1 VIRRIA
7 ISILTGL
14 LAWSGC
20 ARGAYLGSW
29 SIDDYLTFTCNTHTP
44 ATGAATDADAVPAY
58 RIYEDETAVPITTGD
73 MAKLDDAGTTGF
85 YSERIQLLAA
95 TGFEQG
101 KCYTIYISAAV
112 GGVTGT
118 KDHSFQIEAEV
129 NVSAV
134 GGTAQ
139 TAGDLA
145 DLVGDV
151 KTRVELALPAVAP
164 DGAGGLPISDAGG
177 LDMDAMSG
185 VTLAGT
191 ASGGSATTIALVGG
205 VATDN
210 YYNGQIVK
218 INSGTGIGQ
227 SRTILAYLAA
237 GTVATVTR
245 DWAVAPD
252 NTSVFSVHMADYPAI
267 LEAGTAQAGS
277 AATITLDAGASGIT
291 STYVGNHVM
300 ITGGTGI
307 GQTRLISAYNDAQVA
322 TITPVWTTNP
332 DATSVYQIIPMARV
346 DVSKVAGTLQTAND
360 NGADINLILA
370 DTAELQGDWAD
381 AGRLDALI
389 DLILADTG
397 ELQGDWA
404 DAGRLDALIDLIL
417 ADTGE
422 LQGDWADA
430 GRLDALIDLILAD
443 TGELQTDWVDAGR
456 LDALIDAIKAK
467 TDNLPA
473 DPADDSDIDGQLA
486 TIVADTGELQADWA
500 DAGRLDALIDLILA
514 DTGELQTDW
523 ADAGRLDALIDAI
536 KAKTD
541 NLPADP
547 ADDSDIDGQ
556 LATIVAD
563 TGELQAD
570 WADAGRLDALIDLI
584 LADTG
589 ELQTDWVDAGRL
601 DALIDAIKSKTDNL
615 PADPADDSDIDGQ
628 LATIV
633 ADTGELQA
641 DWADAGRLDALID
654 LILADTGE
662 LQTDWVNG
670 GRLDLLI
677 DLILADTGE
686 LQTDW
691 VNGGRLDLLI
701 DLILADTGELQTDWV
716 NGGRLDLL
724 LDAVKAKTDLQPSL
738 SVIVEGTVDTTGVA
752 ATTTEFESDD
762 ITEATADHYNGRIVI
777 FTSGILTGQATDIT
791 DYALNGGRGHFTV
804 TALTEAPPNDCT
816 FTIF

>member
-1 VIRRIA
+1 MIRRIA

-129 NVSAV
+129 DVSAV

-397 ELQGDWA
+397 ELQ
-404 DAGRLDALIDLIL
+404 
-417 ADTGE
+417 
-422 LQGDWADA
+422 
-430 GRLDALIDLILAD
+430 
-443 TGELQTDWVDAGR
+443 TDWVDAGR

-563 TGELQAD
+563 TGDLQAD

-641 DWADAGRLDALID
+641 DWADAGRLDA
-654 LILADTGE
+654 
-662 LQTDWVNG
+662 
-670 GRLDLLI
+670 LI